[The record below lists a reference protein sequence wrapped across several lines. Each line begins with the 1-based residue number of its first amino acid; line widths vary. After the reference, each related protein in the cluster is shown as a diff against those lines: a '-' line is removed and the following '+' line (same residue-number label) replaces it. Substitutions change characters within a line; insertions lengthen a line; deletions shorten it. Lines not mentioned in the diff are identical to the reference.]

1 MRGRVLALLVLL
13 TAMGASGEARAATRY
28 AVPGGT
34 AGDGMCLSV
43 GAGCSLAAV
52 LEDVIVTGDE
62 VVVTPGIYDLG
73 NQGVYMRSTAT
84 SVNVH
89 GQDGQPR
96 PTILSTYFTT
106 FSTCNPS
113 TSCAGDG
120 KTIRHLRIENR
131 GTGTAL
137 YFVAGTPA
145 DPLVV
150 DDVIAVGGTAN
161 SNAAMWGA
169 AMPPTVSAAVIR
181 NSTAYAPSTGPNAS
195 AILSQ
200 INLTLHN
207 VTAVASAP
215 GQIAMVQTG
224 NCEPGTCSADT
235 TSTVTNSILA
245 GALSDV
251 RTTASVIGCGAGGN
265 SPCFGNLAIDYS
277 NYDAI
282 TNCTGCSTSTPG
294 SAHNQTAAPLLVDAA
309 GGDFHQLLGS
319 PTIDAGA
326 DDPANGT
333 TDPDGNPRTLGAA
346 TDIGAYEDGHPRV
359 VTATA
364 TNVSE
369 TGATLMGSVDPVGF
383 ATTYYFDWGP
393 TDAYGSR
400 VPAADASAGSAT
412 TPQPVSADLGGLAP
426 GTTVHYRLVGS
437 NAFGTV
443 AGGDQSFTTLVTAP
457 APPALS
463 ITGVSVTNRRFRV
476 GGRATPVIARKRAPV
491 GTAFR
496 YTLSEAA
503 TVTITLRRARP
514 GRRVG
519 KTCRAPARSNRT
531 HRRCTRYVGAG
542 KLTRRNQGPGAVTT
556 AFSGRIARRKLSPGR
571 YRAIIRGT
579 DARGRSASAAP
590 IGFSVV
596 R

>member
-1 MRGRVLALLVLL
+1 
-13 TAMGASGEARAATRY
+13 
-28 AVPGGT
+28 
-34 AGDGMCLSV
+34 MCLSA
-43 GAGCSLAAV
+43 GAGCSLATV

-62 VVVTPGIYDLG
+62 VVVTPGTYDLG
-73 NQGVYMRSTAT
+73 NQGVYMRSSAA

-89 GQDGQPR
+89 GQDGRPR

-161 SNAAMWGA
+161 SNAAMWGV

-181 NSTAYAPSTGPNAS
+181 DSTAYAPSTGPNAS
-195 AILSQ
+195 AILSN
-200 INLTLHN
+200 INLTLRN

-215 GQIAMVQTG
+215 GQIAMLQTG
-224 NCEPGTCSADT
+224 NCEPGTCSADA
-235 TSTVTNSILA
+235 TSSVTNSILA

-251 RTTASVIGCGAGGN
+251 RTAASVMGCGAGGN
-265 SPCFGNLAIDYS
+265 SSCFGNLAIDYS

-294 SAHNQTAAPLLVDAA
+294 SAHNQTAAPLFVDAA

-319 PTIDAGA
+319 PTIDAGM

-333 TDPDGNPRTLGAA
+333 TDPDGNRRTLGAA
-346 TDIGAYEDGHPRV
+346 TDIGAYEDGHPRA
-359 VTATA
+359 VTAQA

-369 TGATLMGSVDPVGF
+369 TGATLMGSVNPVGF
-383 ATTYYFDWGP
+383 ATTYSFDWGP

-400 VPAADASAGSAT
+400 VPATDASAGSAT

-426 GTTVHYRLVGS
+426 GTTVHYRLVAT

-443 AGGDQSFTTLVTAP
+443 SGGDQSFTTLVP
-457 APPALS
+457 AAPALS
-463 ITGVSVTNRRFRV
+463 ITGASVTNRRFRV
-476 GGRATPVIARKRAPV
+476 GGRSTPVTARKRAPV

-503 TVTITLRRARP
+503 TVTITLQRPRP

-519 KTCRAPARSNRT
+519 KACRAPTRSNRK
-531 HRRCTRYVGAG
+531 HRRCTRHLGAG
-542 KLTRRNQGPGAVTT
+542 RLTRRNQGPGVVTT
-556 AFSGRIARRKLSPGR
+556 AFSGRVAKRKLSPGR

-579 DARGRSASAAP
+579 AAAGASAAAGP
-590 IGFSVV
+590 VGFSVV